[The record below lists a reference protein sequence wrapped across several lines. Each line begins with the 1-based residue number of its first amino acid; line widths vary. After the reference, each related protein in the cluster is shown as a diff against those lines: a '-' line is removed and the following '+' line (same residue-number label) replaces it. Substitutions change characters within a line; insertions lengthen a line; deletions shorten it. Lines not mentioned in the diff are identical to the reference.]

1 MVIIDSSEVIEIELV
16 IGEVVVLE
24 KDVNEVMVFI

>member
-24 KDVNEVMVFI
+24 KDVNEVVVFI